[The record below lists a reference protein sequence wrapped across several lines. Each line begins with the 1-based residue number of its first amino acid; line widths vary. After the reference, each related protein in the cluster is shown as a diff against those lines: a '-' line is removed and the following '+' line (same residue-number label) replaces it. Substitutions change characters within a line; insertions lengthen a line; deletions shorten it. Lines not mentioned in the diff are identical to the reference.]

1 MSIRSVRNSFLSLD
15 GLVNFALIFRESGL
29 GKSTFVNTLF
39 SAHLLDSKGRTSSAQ
54 PNRKTVNIEP
64 VSHVLKENG
73 VKLRLTIVD
82 TPGYGDQVN
91 NDRCWEPIITYIK
104 DQHGAYLKKELT
116 ATRDRFIEDT
126 RIHLCLFFI
135 SPTGHALKPIDIL
148 VLQRLVE
155 VVNVVPV
162 IAKSD
167 CLTPAE
173 KLAFKERIKAEID
186 FHGIHLYPY
195 ASPEDD
201 DDDRTINQAI
211 HEFLPFAIVG
221 SELLIDV
228 DGAKVRGRKT
238 RWGAINVEDPEHCE
252 FVQLREFITRSHLQD
267 LIETTQHRHYE
278 SFRTP
283 VVSPAQLPHH
293 LIMVAI
299 QVPERVN
306 LLHLARLLITIT
318 LELTTS
324 FNACI
329 ADALSPS
336 LSDLAINKE
345 PSIQAKLSAHYHAPS
360 NLLD

>member
-1 MSIRSVRNSFLSLD
+1 MSTRMNSMSSNSSKTNDPKAGLYTQLGGYVGFDSISEQIQKKFLKRGFHLNII
-15 GLVNFALIFRESGL
+15 LVGESGM

-91 NDRCWEPIITYIK
+91 NERCWEPIITYIK

-135 SPTGHALKPIDIL
+135 SPTGHSLKPIDIL
-148 VLQRLVE
+148 VLQKLVE

-173 KLAFKERIKAEID
+173 KIAFKNRIKTEIEY
-186 FHGIHLYPY
+186 HGINLYPY

-201 DDDRTINQAI
+201 DDDREINQAI
-211 HEFLPFAIVG
+211 RDFLPFAIVG

-238 RWGAINVEDPEHCE
+238 RWGAINGNA
-252 FVQLREFITRSHLQD
+252 FGAL
-267 LIETTQHRHYE
+267 ETY
-278 SFRTP
+278 
-283 VVSPAQLPHH
+283 
-293 LIMVAI
+293 
-299 QVPERVN
+299 
-306 LLHLARLLITIT
+306 
-318 LELTTS
+318 
-324 FNACI
+324 FN
-329 ADALSPS
+329 SGRP
-336 LSDLAINKE
+336 
-345 PSIQAKLSAHYHAPS
+345 
-360 NLLD
+360 

>member
-1 MSIRSVRNSFLSLD
+1 MSTRMNSMSSNSSKTNDPKAGLYTQLGGYVGFDSISEQIQKKFLKRGFHLNII
-15 GLVNFALIFRESGL
+15 LVGESGM

-91 NDRCWEPIITYIK
+91 NERCWEPIITYIK

-135 SPTGHALKPIDIL
+135 SPTGHSLKPIDIL
-148 VLQRLVE
+148 VLQKLVE

-173 KLAFKERIKAEID
+173 KFAFKNRIKTEIEY
-186 FHGIHLYPY
+186 HGINLYPY

-201 DDDRTINQAI
+201 DDDREINQAI
-211 HEFLPFAIVG
+211 RDFLPFAIVG

-278 SFRTP
+278 SFRSQQIMAFTNASQHSSRIARP
-283 VVSPAQLPHH
+283 TSPPSHH
-293 LIMVAI
+293 GSY
-299 QVPERVN
+299 
-306 LLHLARLLITIT
+306 T
-318 LELTTS
+318 
-324 FNACI
+324 
-329 ADALSPS
+329 S
-336 LSDLAINKE
+336 LSTGK
-345 PSIQAKLSAHYHAPS
+345 PSSPGSMSHH
-360 NLLD
+360 NLG